1 MLSLIYQLGCM
12 LFVLSLRT
20 KDSGMFSAA
29 FQVLS

>member
-20 KDSGMFSAA
+20 TPR
-29 FQVLS
+29 